1 MGVRDK
7 ASIRSR
13 TMAACRSRDTRPER
27 RLRSYL
33 HRKGFRFRLCVK
45 SLPGTPDIVLPRY
58 RTAVFMDGCFWHG
71 HVPCRSYLP
80 PLSRRDYWRRKVSA
94 NRARDRRQSAELRE
108 AGWTVIRVR
117 ECELKNERAL
127 AARLAPLLMAR
138 RGRGPDRRARD
149 TLVLIAFSFGSLL
162 AQARRLIKR
171 ALRKS
176 GLAWSELRSRSSR
189 SPIANTQLSSVQLG
203 ELLEE
208 TDDRRFHYQATAAR
222 SLSNIQHIL
231 PLFPT

>member
-117 ECELKNERAL
+117 ECELRDERVL
-127 AARLAPLLMAR
+127 SARLAPLQKAR
-138 RGRGPDRRARD
+138 ASTPCRSMPGIRLRDR
-149 TLVLIAFSFGSLL
+149 SLL
-162 AQARRLIKR
+162 AAFFFRSLWTQAFRLARRAVRER
-171 ALRKS
+171 ARLRRTARAK
-176 GLAWSELRSRSSR
+176 LRSRTEGR
-189 SPIANTQLSSVQLG
+189 TYWEPRR
-203 ELLEE
+203 ELLEGL
-208 TDDRRFHYQATAAR
+208 DAIRFR
-222 SLSNIQHIL
+222 GGS
-231 PLFPT
+231 